1 MSVNVES
8 AVKDQIREY
17 VKANM
22 SVFSHVD
29 LKDEDN
35 IFQLGFVTSMFAMQ
49 LLTFIESTF
58 DVEVPDDQ
66 ILLRNFS
73 TVQRMSEMVG
83 KLSDD

>member
-8 AVKDQIREY
+8 TVKDQIREY

-66 ILLRNFS
+66 ILLHNFS

>member
-22 SVFSHVD
+22 SAFSHVD

-35 IFQLGFVTSMFAMQ
+35 IFELGFVTSMFAMQ
-49 LLTFIESTF
+49 LLTFIESNF

-73 TVQRMSEMVG
+73 TVQRMSEMVSE
-83 KLSDD
+83 LSND